1 MFRWYDHVIMD
12 DASVVKRMGLAS
24 DRCKWIDCVR
34 DVG

>member
-24 DRCKWIDCVR
+24 DRGVNGLIV
-34 DVG
+34 